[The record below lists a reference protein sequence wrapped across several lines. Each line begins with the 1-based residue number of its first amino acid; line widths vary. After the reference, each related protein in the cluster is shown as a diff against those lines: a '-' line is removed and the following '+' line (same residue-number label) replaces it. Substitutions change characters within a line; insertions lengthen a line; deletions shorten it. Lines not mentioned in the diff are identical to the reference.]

1 MEQSIPWSWGMKEDL
16 SYVVRTGAKSLELRN
31 GAGKKC
37 RKGLPGDVLWSTVV
51 EFVNESYVGLPII
64 LIVPGGGG
72 VLQAHS

>member
-1 MEQSIPWSWGMKEDL
+1 MRVYL
-16 SYVVRTGAKSLELRN
+16 RGAKCS
-31 GAGKKC
+31 
-37 RKGLPGDVLWSTVV
+37 KGLPGDVLWSTVV